1 MEILTDFLTIPFLK
15 NALIGGILISVL
27 LSILSLFV
35 FVKRW
40 SFINIGIS
48 HAAFGGLAIGFF
60 LGINPTIVGS
70 LFAIIVGL
78 LIGYISKKGQIHEDI
93 SIGILLS
100 FSMALGVIVMSF
112 SNNYNS
118 DLFAFLF
125 GNILTITDNDILL
138 ISIFS
143 ILSIIFLL
151 YNLEKFMYCC
161 FDEELAYIQ
170 GVNTNFLYYTL
181 ITVIA
186 IATVL
191 SIKLVGSILSSAMII
206 LPAAT
211 ASQVFWRYK
220 SIMLLSVIS
229 SILVVILGIF
239 LSFEYNLPSGSTIVI
254 IYSIVFFIAVFTK
267 KVFSK

>member
-1 MEILTDFLTIPFLK
+1 MNIIDFFTIPFLK
-15 NALIGGILISVL
+15 NAFIGGILIAIL
-27 LSILSLFV
+27 LSVLSLFV
-35 FVKRW
+35 YVKKW

-60 LGINPTIVGS
+60 LGLNPTIVGS
-70 LFAIIVGL
+70 VFAIVVGL

-100 FSMALGVIVMSF
+100 FSMALGVVVMSF

-125 GNILTITDNDILL
+125 GNILTITQQDIIV

-143 ILSIIFLL
+143 LLSIVFIL
-151 YNLEKFMYCC
+151 YNLNKLMYCC
-161 FDEELAYIQ
+161 FDEELAYIS
-170 GVNTNFLYYTL
+170 GINTTFLYYST
-181 ITVIA
+181 ITIIA

-206 LPAAT
+206 LPSAV
-211 ASQVFWRYK
+211 ASQLFWRYK
-220 SIMLLSVIS
+220 SIIFSSVLI
-229 SILVVILGIF
+229 SILVVLLGIII
-239 LSFEYNLPSGSTIVI
+239 SFEYNLPSGSTIVI
-254 IYSIVFFIAVFTK
+254 IYSFLFFITVIVK
-267 KVFSK
+267 KVFLK